1 MNIYTMYL
9 SIFVLTIIFFILI
22 KDKLKA
28 LKLTGILTIS
38 SSILLIIIS
47 LIIKILLTN
56 NITIINISNITNY
69 IFKKFISTSIILFII
84 GITEILISKSL
95 INKKIT
101 QD

>member
-95 INKKIT
+95 INKTVT
-101 QD
+101 QE

>member
-84 GITEILISKSL
+84 GITEIIISKSL
-95 INKKIT
+95 INKRVT
-101 QD
+101 QE

>member
-1 MNIYTMYL
+1 MNIYTMYI
-9 SIFVLTIIFFILI
+9 SIFVLTILFFILI

-38 SSILLIIIS
+38 SAFLLIVIS
-47 LIIKILLTN
+47 FIIKIMLAN

-69 IFKKFISTSIILFII
+69 IFRKFITTSIILFFI

-95 INKKIT
+95 INKKIH
-101 QD
+101 QE

>member
-9 SIFVLTIIFFILI
+9 SIFILTIIFFILI

-95 INKKIT
+95 INKRVT
-101 QD
+101 QE

>member
-95 INKKIT
+95 INKRVT
-101 QD
+101 QE

>member
-84 GITEILISKSL
+84 GITEILISKIL
-95 INKKIT
+95 INKRVT
-101 QD
+101 QE

>member
-9 SIFVLTIIFFILI
+9 LIFILTIIFFILI

-38 SSILLIIIS
+38 SSILLLIIS
-47 LIIKILLTN
+47 FIIKILLTN

-69 IFKKFISTSIILFII
+69 IFKKFINTSIILFII
-84 GITEILISKSL
+84 GITEILLSKSL

-101 QD
+101 QE